1 MPSSSNTAIRSSIG
15 TKLDEDAFV
24 TFCTKSMPRALADDS
39 FHDGRG
45 ACAKDVAALIAMATE
60 AKLTLA

>member
-1 MPSSSNTAIRSSIG
+1 
-15 TKLDEDAFV
+15 
-24 TFCTKSMPRALADDS
+24 MPRALADDS

-60 AKLTLA
+60 AKLTFA